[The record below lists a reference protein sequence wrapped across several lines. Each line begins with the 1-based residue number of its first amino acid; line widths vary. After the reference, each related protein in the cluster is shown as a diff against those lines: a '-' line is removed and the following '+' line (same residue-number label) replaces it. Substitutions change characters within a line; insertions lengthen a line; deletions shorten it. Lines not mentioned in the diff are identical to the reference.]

1 MPHFSIQ
8 DLAKIIER
16 ESKSATYK
24 FALLRATIEIIQE
37 QEHYLLVHEDS
48 KVSYPMGSM
57 VMKWIR
63 YYYPIIARNLR
74 QVTSRRLAFQ
84 TEFEKVIDLYRE
96 YPANANQLFYDL
108 KHGISD
114 SHRKEA
120 VIDLLKKLR
129 GTIAKQPMHYIG
141 GSIGMTGK
149 LYSYEKG
156 PVISKQMPR
165 IDLEWIVTNLGRFAF
180 PVELQHQLQIV
191 GSFLTGTHSII
202 FKWAE
207 FSSKLPGENQ
217 IDTASMIALLK
228 DEYNEREIQL
238 ANDYYKQILE
248 KGSLECIWSGKRI
261 RNRSDMHIDHMIPFS
276 VLNNNDLWNLM
287 PSTSAMNSKKKDKI
301 PSPQLL
307 ERKDVKE
314 RIIDGWSE
322 LQRAHQGQFR
332 SEIQLAL
339 LGNKVFREKTWKN
352 ASYEN
357 LIVMCH
363 HMIDLRGLD
372 PWNP

>member
-1 MPHFSIQ
+1 MHRFSIQ

-37 QEHYLLVHEDS
+37 QEHYLLVHEDNT
-48 KVSYPMGSM
+48 VSYPMGSM

-74 QVTSRRLAFQ
+74 QVTSRKLAFQ
-84 TEFEKVIDLYRE
+84 TEFEQVINLYKE

-114 SHRKEA
+114 SHRKVA
-120 VIDLLKKLR
+120 VIELLRKLR
-129 GTIAKQPMHYIG
+129 STIGSNPMHYIG
-141 GSIGMTGK
+141 SSIDMPGE

-156 PVISKQMPR
+156 VVIPSKISR
-165 IDLEWIVTNLGRFAF
+165 IDLEWIVTNLGRFSF
-180 PVELQHQLQIV
+180 PVDLQHQLQIV

-217 IDTASMIALLK
+217 IDTAGMIALLK

-238 ANDYYKQILE
+238 ANNYYKQILG

-261 RNRSDMHIDHMIPFS
+261 RNRCDMHIDHMIPFS

-307 ERKDVKE
+307 KMKDVKE
-314 RIIDGWSE
+314 RIVNGWSE
-322 LQRAHQGQFR
+322 LHLAHQGQFK

-357 LIVMCH
+357 LTAMCH
-363 HMIDLRGLD
+363 HMIDLRGLN